1 MEDLHRDVEK
11 PSAFLFLCLS
21 RRQHKSPKMVM
32 DQRNVANRVACC
44 VRLIKDHFDVL
55 PNTGVLVLNSFNL
68 IKLQWAG
75 NRWGYDVIIQM
86 IECWPNLVQIGAH
99 IHRGCL

>member
-1 MEDLHRDVEK
+1 
-11 PSAFLFLCLS
+11 
-21 RRQHKSPKMVM
+21 MVM

-99 IHRGCL
+99 IHRGCLWKAMRRPNPIPRERGRYNKVCWWDKL